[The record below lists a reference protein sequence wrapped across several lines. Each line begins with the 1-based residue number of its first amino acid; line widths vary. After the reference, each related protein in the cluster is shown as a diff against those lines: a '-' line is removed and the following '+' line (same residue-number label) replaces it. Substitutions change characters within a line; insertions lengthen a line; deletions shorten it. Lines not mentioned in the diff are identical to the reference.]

1 LPSCMIF
8 VWLEKLK
15 YGRITKK
22 GYKLDLREL
31 IEQSP
36 QISSL
41 PTIFYRINEAV
52 EDPECSFVEIGE
64 IISGDPSLAA
74 RLLRIVNSLFFGF
87 PSEIETISHAVTI
100 VGMAQLQDLALATT
114 VVNQFKGIS
123 KELISMEK
131 FWLHSVATGLAA
143 RIIAVYRREPNADR
157 FYLMGMLHDLGRL
170 VLFLNLPEKME
181 KVFEHHEKGGLLHD
195 SENEVIGADH
205 AAVAGMLLKVWELP
219 EMLQE
224 AVAQHHAPNLSSQ
237 YPTAASI
244 VHVADIIAHTM
255 ELGTCG
261 EHFVPPLNAKA
272 WETLDLPISLLSS
285 IVEQVDRQATEAVE
299 MFL

>member
-1 LPSCMIF
+1 MTE
-8 VWLEKLK
+8 EK
-15 YGRITKK
+15 
-22 GYKLDLREL
+22 KLDLRAL

-74 RLLRIVNSLFFGF
+74 RLLRIVNSSFFGF
-87 PSEIETISHAVTI
+87 PSKIETITHAVTI
-100 VGMAQLQDLALATT
+100 VGMAQLNDLALATT
-114 VVNQFKGIS
+114 VVNQFKGIP
-123 KELISMEK
+123 KDLIDMKK
-131 FWLHSVATGLAA
+131 FWFHSVATGLAA

-170 VLFLNLPEKME
+170 VLFLNLSEQMQKAISLYEKE
-181 KVFEHHEKGGLLHD
+181 GLLHVA
-195 SENEVIGADH
+195 ENQTFGTDH
-205 AAVAGMLLKVWELP
+205 AGVGGMLLEVWMLP

-224 AVAQHHAPNLSSQ
+224 AVSFHHIPNQSSR
-237 YPTAASI
+237 YPVAAAI
-244 VHVADIIAHTM
+244 VHVADIIAHSM

-261 EHFVPPLNAKA
+261 ERYVPPLNAKA
-272 WETLDLPISLLSS
+272 WEILDLPPSLLPS
-285 IVEQVDRQATEAVE
+285 IVEQVDRQTSEAVE